1 MTLSQFSGL
10 LLPLLLLSGCSRDLE
25 VTTVN
30 PQMEPMEESF
40 TEPARTRLPRTY
52 PVTMPLDGRIEE
64 ISFKPGDPVKVGERL
79 VAFDSFPLEQT
90 LQEAK
95 AAVQE
100 LEKRVVLNE
109 FDDIEQSLRL
119 ELVATVD
126 AARDVLKA
134 ADAQVDAEQA
144 RANRAGKEHERI
156 QKLNSQGMASD
167 KQLDDTAMLAETT
180 TIGLREQELMREAY
194 KTLFTAI
201 QLGPK
206 YIDDWLK
213 RKRIERELLL
223 KQLTQAQARL
233 AMAER
238 NIKLADIVS
247 PINGVVLQRLE
258 QGGGPLV
265 AGQPLLNLGRLD
277 QMEVV
282 AEVLTQDALKLKAGA
297 KVELSARGV
306 SQNIAGEV
314 TLVEPAGF
322 TKRSSLGVE
331 QQRVKVIIALSGGR
345 QALGVGF
352 RLHAR
357 FITAKK
363 EQALVIPRFSVLEA
377 LDRSHYVLKL
387 RGNERVRQTI
397 KIGMKNDF
405 KIEVLEGLN
414 PEDKIVSTP
423 SSDMSTR

>member
-79 VAFDSFPLEQT
+79 VAFDNFPLEQT

-331 QQRVKVIIALSGGR
+331 QQRVKVIIALSGRR

-423 SSDMSTR
+423 SSDMNTR

>member
-1 MTLSQFSGL
+1 MTLSQFSVL
-10 LLPLLLLSGCSRDLE
+10 LLPLLLLSGCSRDLG

-40 TEPARTRLPRTY
+40 TEPARTRLSRTY

-64 ISFKPGDPVKVGERL
+64 ISYKPGDPVKVGERL

-100 LEKRVVLNE
+100 LEKRVILNE

-144 RANRAGKEHERI
+144 RANRAGKEYERI

-180 TIGLREQELMREAY
+180 TIGLRERELMREAY

-233 AMAER
+233 AMAKR
-238 NIKLADIVS
+238 NIKLVDIVS

-297 KVELSARGV
+297 KVELSARGM

-322 TKRSSLGVE
+322 TKLSSLGVE
-331 QQRVKVIIALSGGR
+331 QQRVKVIITLSGGR
-345 QALGVGF
+345 QVLGVGF

-377 LDRSHYVLKL
+377 PDRSHYVLKL
-387 RGNERVRQTI
+387 SGNELVRQTI
-397 KIGMKNDF
+397 KTGMKNDF
-405 KIEVLEGLN
+405 QIEVLEGLI
-414 PEDKIVSTP
+414 PEDKIVAAP
-423 SSDMSTR
+423 SSDMETR